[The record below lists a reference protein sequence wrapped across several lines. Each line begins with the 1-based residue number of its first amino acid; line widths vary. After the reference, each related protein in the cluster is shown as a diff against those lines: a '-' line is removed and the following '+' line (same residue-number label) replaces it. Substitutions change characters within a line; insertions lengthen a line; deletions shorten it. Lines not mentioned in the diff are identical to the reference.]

1 MIEHL
6 YISAAHISRKH
17 FKLVRTYIG
26 GKIYWS
32 IEDINSSMGTY
43 LNGHRIPNKEPLS
56 KFLFNKH
63 FELKSRICMNKCN
76 ALIYWFIILFYF
88 RIK

>member
-1 MIEHL
+1 MVLRTILFENLFVLHV
-6 YISAAHISRKH
+6 SAAHISRKH
-17 FKLVRTYIG
+17 FKLIRTDIG

-56 KFLFNKH
+56 KFSTN
-63 FELKSRICMNKCN
+63 
-76 ALIYWFIILFYF
+76 FIFKPGGLY
-88 RIK
+88 

>member
-63 FELKSRICMNKCN
+63 FELKSWVLTVIHE
-76 ALIYWFIILFYF
+76 
-88 RIK
+88 